1 MNGTQEMYDLMSMF
15 EKVSGTL
22 FYGHKVERYGRG
34 EKVPVGEFYK
44 DGSHRVLWD
53 NAVGN
58 AYEHP
63 NSEIVGVPQL
73 TAEQVAEQDD
83 EAGVTL
89 RDVIEF
95 YQDEL
100 ASEFLS

>member
-1 MNGTQEMYDLMSMF
+1 MTKQQFVNSDEF
-15 EKVSGTL
+15 VSA
-22 FYGHKVERYGRG
+22 VESSTTAGFSGSGYS
-34 EKVPVGEFYK
+34 VEFFN

-53 NAVGN
+53 NAIGN
-58 AYEHP
+58 RYEHP
-63 NSEIVGVPQL
+63 NSEIVRVPQL

-89 RDVIEF
+89 QDVIKF

-100 ASEFLS
+100 ASEFLG

>member
-1 MNGTQEMYDLMSMF
+1 MTKQQFVKSSEF
-15 EKVSGTL
+15 VSA
-22 FYGHKVERYGRG
+22 VESSTTAGFGGSGYS
-34 EKVPVGEFYK
+34 VEFFK

>member
-1 MNGTQEMYDLMSMF
+1 MTKQQSVKSSEF
-15 EKVSGTL
+15 VSA
-22 FYGHKVERYGRG
+22 VESSTTAGFGGSGYS
-34 EKVPVGEFYK
+34 VEFFK

-73 TAEQVAEQDD
+73 TAEQVAEQVAEQDD

>member
-1 MNGTQEMYDLMSMF
+1 MTKQQSVKSSEF
-15 EKVSGTL
+15 VSA
-22 FYGHKVERYGRG
+22 VESSTTAGFGGSGYS
-34 EKVPVGEFYK
+34 VEFFK